1 VQNRSKYADST
12 CKFRLLFNNVADSLA
27 LNLGLKRMSPREVYQ
42 FREAE
47 FSASSE
53 RLRRLSDRLAVARL
67 VAFVGGLILFSTLL
81 SVSVIASVVTLTLAL
96 MLFAWLVI
104 KYETTEKSRKRS
116 LHLAEINRLEI
127 RCIDGD
133 FSGYKPGEEQIER
146 DHPYSY
152 DLDIFGKASLF
163 QYICRTTS
171 RPASDLLAEY
181 LKQPAAREEIP
192 RRQEAVAELQ
202 PLVEWRQEL
211 MTLGY
216 LNAGA
221 GSDPGPLMQWLESD
235 DLFRKTTRERII
247 TGSLSFLALAT
258 VISVI
263 TGLPVAILAPV
274 FGVNFIFYFTRFK
287 KISKLQEQVS
297 RSSELLRA
305 YSEIIRLIENRDFA
319 SPRLQK
325 LQSHFKGDISASQR
339 IRQLSKLVGR
349 LDSRLN
355 VLVSIPLNLL
365 FFTDIHFCLA
375 LEKWKRE
382 HRLRIPGWFAAM
394 AEFEVLSSLANM
406 AFNNPEWVFPEVTDD
421 YFVLR
426 AEKMGHPLIP
436 ADRRI
441 SNDFSVEGPEKAIV
455 ITGSNMSGKSTF
467 LRTCGINAVL
477 AFSGAPVCASSFTVS
492 HVRLHSSMRIS
503 DSLEEN
509 ISSFYAELRRLRAII
524 SGAESDPK
532 ALLLLDEIL
541 RGTNSDDRYTGSVA
555 LIKQLTGY
563 GSVAMVATHDLR
575 LAGLEK
581 ELPAVIENYHFDVK
595 VSGDELFFDYRLTP
609 GICSSFNASLLMK
622 KMGIKV

>member
-1 VQNRSKYADST
+1 
-12 CKFRLLFNNVADSLA
+12 
-27 LNLGLKRMSPREVYQ
+27 MSPREVYQ
-42 FREAE
+42 SREAE
-47 FSASSE
+47 FSALTE
-53 RLRRLSDRLAVARL
+53 RLRKLSDRLSMARL
-67 VAFVGGLILFSTLL
+67 GAFGGGVILFAILLSASLVTAVVTLSVALILFT
-81 SVSVIASVVTLTLAL
+81 
-96 MLFAWLVI
+96 WLVI
-104 KYETTEKSRKRS
+104 KYESTEKRRKRY

-127 RCIDGD
+127 KCLEGD
-133 FSGYKPGEEQIER
+133 FSGFKTGEEYAER

-181 LKQPAAREEIP
+181 LKQPAVREVILQ
-192 RRQEAVAELQ
+192 RQGAVAELQ
-202 PLVEWRQEL
+202 QMTDWRQEM
-211 MTLGY
+211 MTLGH

-221 GSDPGPLMQWLESD
+221 GSDPAPLMQWLRSED
-235 DLFRKTTRERII
+235 AFIRTRREKII
-247 TGSLSFLALAT
+247 TGSLSLLALASVIL
-258 VISVI
+258 VIS
-263 TGLPVAILAPV
+263 GLPAAIIAPV
-274 FGVNFIFYFTRFK
+274 FTVNFILYFTRFK

-305 YSEIIRLIENRDFA
+305 YSEIIRLIEDRDFA
-319 SPRLQK
+319 ATVLHN
-325 LQSHFKGDISASQR
+325 LQSHFKGEISASQR
-339 IRQLSKLVGR
+339 IRQLSRLVGR

-382 HRLRIPGWFAAM
+382 HSARIPEWFAAM
-394 AEFEVLSSLANM
+394 SEFEVLASLANM
-406 AFNNPEWVFPEVTDD
+406 AFNNPEWVYPEVTDD
-421 YFVLR
+421 YFVLK

-436 ADRRI
+436 AGRRI
-441 SNDFSVEGPEKAIV
+441 SNGFDAEGAGKAIIV
-455 ITGSNMSGKSTF
+455 TGSNMSGKSTF
-467 LRTCGINAVL
+467 LRTCGVNAVL
-477 AFSGAPVCASSFTVS
+477 AFAGAPVCASAFAISL
-492 HVRLHSSMRIS
+492 VRLHSSMRIS

-524 SGAESDPK
+524 AGAESDPR
-532 ALLLLDEIL
+532 AFLLLDEIL

-575 LAGLEK
+575 IAGLEI
-581 ELPAVIENYHFDVK
+581 EIPDAIENYHFDVK
-595 VSGDELFFDYRLTP
+595 VNGEELFFDYKLTP
-609 GICSSFNASLLMK
+609 GVCSSFNASLLMK

>member
-1 VQNRSKYADST
+1 
-12 CKFRLLFNNVADSLA
+12 
-27 LNLGLKRMSPREVYQ
+27 MSPREVYQ
-42 FREAE
+42 SREAE
-47 FSASSE
+47 FSALTE
-53 RLRRLSDRLAVARL
+53 RLRKLSDRLSMARL
-67 VAFVGGLILFSTLL
+67 GAFGGGVILFAILL
-81 SVSVIASVVTLTLAL
+81 SASLVTAVVTLSVAL
-96 MLFAWLVI
+96 ILFAWLVI
-104 KYETTEKSRKRS
+104 KYESTEKRRKRY

-127 RCIDGD
+127 KCLEGD
-133 FSGYKPGEEQIER
+133 FSGFKTGEEYAER

-181 LKQPAAREEIP
+181 LKQPAVREVILQ
-192 RRQEAVAELQ
+192 RQGAVAELQ
-202 PLVEWRQEL
+202 QMTDWRQEM
-211 MTLGY
+211 MTLGH

-221 GSDPGPLMQWLESD
+221 GSDPAPLMQWLRSED
-235 DLFRKTTRERII
+235 AFIRTRREKII
-247 TGSLSFLALAT
+247 TGSLSLLALASVIL
-258 VISVI
+258 VIS
-263 TGLPVAILAPV
+263 GLPAAILAPV
-274 FGVNFIFYFTRFK
+274 FTVNFILYFTRFK

-305 YSEIIRLIENRDFA
+305 YSEIIRLIEDRDFA
-319 SPRLQK
+319 ATVLHN
-325 LQSHFKGDISASQR
+325 LQSHFKGEISASQR
-339 IRQLSKLVGR
+339 IRQLSRLVGR

-382 HRLRIPGWFAAM
+382 HSARIPEWFAAM
-394 AEFEVLSSLANM
+394 SEFEVLASLANM
-406 AFNNPEWVFPEVTDD
+406 AFNNPEWVYPEVTDD
-421 YFVLR
+421 YFVLK

-436 ADRRI
+436 AGRRI
-441 SNDFSVEGPEKAIV
+441 SNGFDAEGAGKAIIV
-455 ITGSNMSGKSTF
+455 TGSNMSGKSTF
-467 LRTCGINAVL
+467 LRTCGVNAVL
-477 AFSGAPVCASSFTVS
+477 AFAGAPVCASAFAISL
-492 HVRLHSSMRIS
+492 VRLHSSMRIS

-524 SGAESDPK
+524 AGAESDPR
-532 ALLLLDEIL
+532 AFLLLDEIL

-575 LAGLEK
+575 LAGLEI
-581 ELPAVIENYHFDVK
+581 EIPDAIENYHFDVK
-595 VSGDELFFDYRLTP
+595 VNGEELFFDYKLTP
-609 GICSSFNASLLMK
+609 GVCSSFNASLLMK